1 MAVNWGFLGAGFVAS
16 RGLAPAVHAS
26 RGANLYAV
34 ASRDEKRSATLEP
47 QKVHA
52 TYNDLLADESVDA
65 VYISL
70 SNSQHLE
77 WVTKSLEA
85 GKHVL
90 CEKPLGLN
98 ASETEAMFA
107 SASQSGRLLV
117 EAVWGRWHP
126 RFSRIVDA
134 ATSGVIGN
142 IEHIETAFTFT
153 SEMTDNYRLNPLMG
167 GGALL
172 DVGCYQAHAWV
183 ALTNG
188 AKDLEFTALT
198 RTIGPTGI
206 DLTTDVSVRIDKS
219 ITAHAV
225 SSFALPSQ
233 QQFIVQGSQGKM
245 QTSAGEAFTTWNEAC
260 SLQIN
265 DVFEEFAVTNAFVE
279 MVENVSNVIS
289 GEEGWVV
296 PSADS
301 IRVAHI
307 LDSIAKHSTWVADR
321 ADQQGT

>member
-1 MAVNWGFLGAGFVAS
+1 MTVNWGFLGAGYVAS
-16 RGLAPAVHAS
+16 RGLAPAVHTS

-34 ASRDEKRSATLEP
+34 ASRDEQRSATLEP
-47 QKVHA
+47 ERVHA
-52 TYNDLLADESVDA
+52 TYEDLLADERVDA

-77 WVTKSLEA
+77 WVTQSLEA

-98 ASETEAMFA
+98 ATETEAMFA
-107 SASQSGRLLV
+107 SAAASDRLLV
-117 EAVWGRWHP
+117 EAVWGRWHS
-126 RFSRIVDA
+126 RFARMVDVIA
-134 ATSGVIGN
+134 SGAIGS

-188 AKDLEFTALT
+188 AKDVVIDELS
-198 RTIGPTGI
+198 RTVGPTGV
-206 DLTTDVSVRIDKS
+206 DLTTDVSVRINSS
-219 ITAHAV
+219 ITAHSV

-233 QQFIVQGSQGKM
+233 QQFIVQGSSGSM
-245 QTSAGEAFTTWNEAC
+245 HTGVGESFTTWNEA
-260 SLQIN
+260 SALHIN
-265 DVFEEFAVTNAFVE
+265 DVVEEFAVTNAFVE
-279 MVENVSNVIS
+279 MVENVSRVIE
-289 GEEGWVV
+289 GEEGWIV

-307 LDSIAKHSTWVADR
+307 LDSIARH
-321 ADQQGT
+321 Q

>member
-1 MAVNWGFLGAGFVAS
+1 VAVNWGFLGAGFVAS

-26 RGANLYAV
+26 SGAHLYAV
-34 ASRDEKRSATLEP
+34 ASREEKRSATLEP
-47 QKVHA
+47 ERVHA
-52 TYNDLLADESVDA
+52 TYDELLADDRVDA
-65 VYISL
+65 IYISL

-107 SASQSGRLLV
+107 CASRNGRLLV

-126 RFSRIVDA
+126 RFSRMVDVV
-134 ATSGVIGN
+134 TSGAIGR

-183 ALTNG
+183 ALTKG
-188 AKDLEFTALT
+188 ATDLEIKELA
-198 RTIGPTGI
+198 RTIGPTGV
-206 DLTTDVSVRIDKS
+206 DLTTDVSVRINNS
-219 ITAHAV
+219 VTAHSV
-225 SSFALPSQ
+225 SSFVLPSA
-233 QQFIVQGSQGKM
+233 QQFIVQGSL
-245 QTSAGEAFTTWNEAC
+245 GEMRTEIGESFTTWNEA
-260 SLQIN
+260 STLRIN
-265 DVFEEFAVTNAFVE
+265 EEVEEFVVTNAFVL
-279 MVENVSNVIS
+279 MVENVSRVIN
-289 GEEGWVV
+289 GDEGWIV

-307 LDSIAKHSTWVADR
+307 LDSIARHP
-321 ADQQGT
+321 

>member
-1 MAVNWGFLGAGFVAS
+1 MAVNWGFLGAGYVAS

-26 RGANLYAV
+26 RGAHLYAV
-34 ASRDEKRSATLEP
+34 ASRDEQRSATLEP
-47 QKVHA
+47 ERIHA
-52 TYNDLLADESVDA
+52 TYDSLLADERVDA

-70 SNSQHLE
+70 SNSQHRE

-98 ASETEAMFA
+98 AQETEEMFA
-107 SASQSGRLLV
+107 IASRNGRLLV

-126 RFSRIVDA
+126 RFARMVEVVS
-134 ATSGVIGN
+134 SGAIGN
-142 IEHIETAFTFT
+142 LQHLETSFTFT

-183 ALTNG
+183 ALANG
-188 AKDLEFTALT
+188 AIDLEIEDLS
-198 RTIGPTGI
+198 RVIGPTGV
-206 DLTTDVSVRIDKS
+206 DLTTDVSVRIDGA

-233 QQFIVQGSQGKM
+233 QQFIVQGSSGSM
-245 QTSAGEAFTTWNEAC
+245 RTGVGESFTTWNEAS
-260 SLQIN
+260 SLYIN
-265 DVFEEFAVTNAFVE
+265 DVVEEFDVANAFVE
-279 MVENVSNVIS
+279 MVENVSCVIE
-289 GEEGWVV
+289 GEKGWVV

-307 LDSIAKHSTWVADR
+307 LDCIA
-321 ADQQGT
+321 QQKA

>member
-1 MAVNWGFLGAGFVAS
+1 
-16 RGLAPAVHAS
+16 
-26 RGANLYAV
+26 LYAV
-34 ASRDEKRSATLEP
+34 ASRDEQRSATLEP
-47 QKVHA
+47 ERVHA
-52 TYNDLLADESVDA
+52 SYEDLLADERVDA

-98 ASETEAMFA
+98 ATETEAMFDCA
-107 SASQSGRLLV
+107 SRSGRLLV

-126 RFSRIVDA
+126 RFSRMVEVVA
-134 ATSGVIGN
+134 SGAIGN
-142 IEHIETAFTFT
+142 IQHIETAFTFT
-153 SEMTDNYRLNPLMG
+153 SDMTDNYRLNPLMG

-183 ALTNG
+183 ALANG
-188 AKDLEFTALT
+188 ANDVAIDELSS
-198 RTIGPTGI
+198 TIGPTGV
-206 DLTTDVSVRIDKS
+206 DLTTDVSVRINNS
-219 ITAHAV
+219 ITAHSV

-233 QQFIVQGSQGKM
+233 QQFIVQGSSGSM
-245 QTSAGEAFTTWNEAC
+245 HTGVGESFTTWNEAS
-260 SLQIN
+260 SLHIN
-265 DVFEEFAVTNAFVE
+265 DVVEEFAVTNAFVE
-279 MVENVSNVIS
+279 MIENVSRVIE
-289 GEEGWVV
+289 GEEGWIV

-307 LDSIAKHSTWVADR
+307 LDSIARH
-321 ADQQGT
+321 Q

>member
-16 RGLAPAVHAS
+16 RGLAPAVHVS
-26 RGANLYAV
+26 RGAKLYAV
-34 ASRDEKRSATLEP
+34 ASRDEQRSATLEP
-47 QKVHA
+47 EIVHA
-52 TYNDLLADESVDA
+52 TYDQLLADERVDA

-70 SNSQHLE
+70 SNSQHIE

-98 ASETEAMFA
+98 AAETEAMFNTA
-107 SASQSGRLLV
+107 AQHGRLLI

-126 RFSRIVDA
+126 RYARIVELVA
-134 ATSGVIGN
+134 SGAIGE
-142 IEHIETAFTFT
+142 IQHIETAFTFT
-153 SEMTDNYRLNPLMG
+153 SEMTDNYRLSPSMG

-188 AKDLEFTALT
+188 APNLEIDNLE
-198 RTIGPTGI
+198 RVVGPTGI
-206 DLTTDVSVRIDKS
+206 DLTTDVTVRLNGS

-233 QQFIVQGSQGKM
+233 QQFIIRGSQGKIS
-245 QTSAGEAFTTWNEAC
+245 TEAGESFTTWNEAC
-260 SLQIN
+260 SLRVN
-265 DVFEEFAVTNAFVE
+265 DAIEDFSVANSFVE
-279 MVENVSNVIS
+279 MVENVSRVVD
-289 GEEGWVV
+289 GEAGWYV

-301 IRVAHI
+301 ICVAQI
-307 LDSIAKHSTWVADR
+307 LDSIAQHPSA
-321 ADQQGT
+321 

>member
-1 MAVNWGFLGAGFVAS
+1 MTVNWGFLGAGYVAS
-16 RGLAPAVHAS
+16 RGLAPAVHVS
-26 RGANLYAV
+26 RGAHLYAV
-34 ASRDEKRSATLEP
+34 ASRDEQRSATLEP
-47 QKVHA
+47 ERVHA
-52 TYNDLLADESVDA
+52 TYDSLLADERVDA

-70 SNSQHLE
+70 SNSQHRE

-98 ASETEAMFA
+98 AQETQEMFA
-107 SASQSGRLLV
+107 IASRNGRLLV

-126 RFSRIVDA
+126 RFARMVEVA
-134 ATSGVIGN
+134 ASGAIGN
-142 IEHIETAFTFT
+142 IQHIETTFTFT

-183 ALTNG
+183 ALTSG
-188 AKDLEFTALT
+188 ATGLEIENLSRF
-198 RTIGPTGI
+198 IGPTGV
-206 DLTTDVSVRIDKS
+206 DLTTDVSVRINGS
-219 ITAHAV
+219 ITAHSV

-233 QQFIVQGSQGKM
+233 QQFIVQGSKGSM
-245 QTSAGEAFTTWNEAC
+245 HTGAGESFTTWNEAS

-265 DVFEEFAVTNAFVE
+265 DVIEDFAVTNAFVE
-279 MVENVSNVIS
+279 MIENVSRVI
-289 GEEGWVV
+289 EGDKGWIV

-307 LDSIAKHSTWVADR
+307 LDSIAQYKA
-321 ADQQGT
+321 

>member
-47 QKVHA
+47 ERVHA
-52 TYNDLLADESVDA
+52 TYDDLLADERVDA

-98 ASETEAMFA
+98 ASETEAMFDCA
-107 SASQSGRLLV
+107 SRSDRLLV

-126 RFSRIVDA
+126 RFSRMVDVV
-134 ATSGVIGN
+134 TSGAIGN

-153 SEMTDNYRLNPLMG
+153 SEMTNNYRLNPLMG

-188 AKDLEFTALT
+188 AKDLEIADLT
-198 RTIGPTGI
+198 CTIGPTGI
-206 DLTTDVSVRIDKS
+206 DLTTDVSVRINKL

-233 QQFIVQGSQGKM
+233 QQFIVQGSKGKM
-245 QTSAGEAFTTWNEAC
+245 QTAAGESFTTWNEAC
-260 SLQIN
+260 SLRIN
-265 DVFEEFAVTNAFVE
+265 DVVEEFVVINAFVE

-289 GEEGWVV
+289 GEEGWAV

-307 LDSIAKHSTWVADR
+307 LDSIARH
-321 ADQQGT
+321 Q

>member
-1 MAVNWGFLGAGFVAS
+1 MTVNWGFLGAGYVAS
-16 RGLAPAVHAS
+16 RGLAPAVHTS
-26 RGANLYAV
+26 RGAHLYAV
-34 ASRDEKRSATLEP
+34 ASRDELRSATLEP
-47 QKVHA
+47 EHVHA
-52 TYNDLLADESVDA
+52 SYEDLLADEHVDA

-98 ASETEAMFA
+98 AAETEAMFE
-107 SASQSGRLLV
+107 SASRSGRLLV

-126 RFSRIVDA
+126 RFSRMVEIVA
-134 ATSGVIGN
+134 SGAIGT

-183 ALTNG
+183 ALTDG
-188 AKDLEFTALT
+188 AIGLEIEDLS
-198 RTIGPTGI
+198 RVIGPTGV
-206 DLTTDVSVRIDKS
+206 DLTTDVSVRINGPT
-219 ITAHAV
+219 TAHAV

-233 QQFIVQGSQGKM
+233 QQFIVHGSSG
-245 QTSAGEAFTTWNEAC
+245 TIRTEVGESFTTWNEAS
-260 SLQIN
+260 SLHFN
-265 DVFEEFAVTNAFVE
+265 DAVEEFAVTNAFVE
-279 MVENVSNVIS
+279 MVENVSRVIE
-289 GEEGWVV
+289 GEEGWIV

-307 LDSIAKHSTWVADR
+307 LDSIARHP
-321 ADQQGT
+321 

>member
-1 MAVNWGFLGAGFVAS
+1 
-16 RGLAPAVHAS
+16 
-26 RGANLYAV
+26 LYAV
-34 ASRDEKRSATLEP
+34 ASRDEQRSATLEP
-47 QKVHA
+47 ERVHA
-52 TYNDLLADESVDA
+52 TYEDLLADEHVDA

-98 ASETEAMFA
+98 ATETEAMFDCA
-107 SASQSGRLLV
+107 SRSGRLLV

-126 RFSRIVDA
+126 RFSRMVEVVA
-134 ATSGVIGN
+134 SGAIGN
-142 IEHIETAFTFT
+142 IQHIETAFTFT
-153 SEMTDNYRLNPLMG
+153 SDMTDNYRLNPLMG

-183 ALTNG
+183 ALANG
-188 AKDLEFTALT
+188 ANDVAIDELSSTV
-198 RTIGPTGI
+198 GPTGV
-206 DLTTDVSVRIDKS
+206 DLTTDVSVRINNS
-219 ITAHAV
+219 ITAHSV

-233 QQFIVQGSQGKM
+233 QQFIVQGSSGSM
-245 QTSAGEAFTTWNEAC
+245 HTGVGESFTTWNEA
-260 SLQIN
+260 SALHIN
-265 DVFEEFAVTNAFVE
+265 DVVEEFAVTNAFVE
-279 MVENVSNVIS
+279 MIENVSRVIE
-289 GEEGWVV
+289 GEEGWIV

-307 LDSIAKHSTWVADR
+307 LDSIARH
-321 ADQQGT
+321 Q

>member
-1 MAVNWGFLGAGFVAS
+1 MNWGFLGAGFVAS
-16 RGLAPAVHAS
+16 RGLAPALHAS

-34 ASRDEKRSATLEP
+34 ASRDEKRSAALEP

-52 TYNDLLADESVDA
+52 TYDELLADDSVDA

-98 ASETEAMFA
+98 ASETESMFA
-107 SASQSGRLLV
+107 CASQSGRLLV

-126 RFSRIVDA
+126 RFVRMVDVIA
-134 ATSGVIGN
+134 SGVIGN
-142 IEHIETAFTFT
+142 IKHVETAFTFT

-188 AKDLEFTALT
+188 AKDLEIADLT

-206 DLTTDVSVRIDKS
+206 DLTTEVSVRINKS

-233 QQFIVQGSQGKM
+233 QQFVVQGSQGKM
-245 QTSAGEAFTTWNEAC
+245 QTAAGESFTTWNEAC

-265 DVFEEFAVTNAFVE
+265 DVVEEFVVTNAFVE
-279 MVENVSNVIS
+279 MVENVSNVIR
-289 GEEGWVV
+289 GKEGWIV
-296 PSADS
+296 PSTDS

-307 LDSIAKHSTWVADR
+307 LDGIAKHP
-321 ADQQGT
+321 

>member
-1 MAVNWGFLGAGFVAS
+1 MTVNWGFLGAGYVAS

-26 RGANLYAV
+26 RGAHLYAV
-34 ASRDEKRSATLEP
+34 ASRDEQRSATLEP
-47 QKVHA
+47 ERVHA
-52 TYNDLLADESVDA
+52 TYNDLLADERVDA

-98 ASETEAMFA
+98 ATETEAMFA
-107 SASQSGRLLV
+107 TASQSGQLLV

-126 RFSRIVDA
+126 RFSRMVEVVA
-134 ATSGVIGN
+134 SGAIGN

-188 AKDLEFTALT
+188 ATGLEIKNLS
-198 RTIGPTGI
+198 RVIGPTGV
-206 DLTTDVSVRIDKS
+206 DLTTDVSVRINGAV
-219 ITAHAV
+219 TAHAV

-233 QQFIVQGSQGKM
+233 QQFIVQGSTGSM
-245 QTSAGEAFTTWNEAC
+245 HTGVGESFTTWNEAS
-260 SLQIN
+260 SLHIN
-265 DVFEEFAVTNAFVE
+265 DVVEEFAVTNAFVE
-279 MVENVSNVIS
+279 MVENVSCVIE
-289 GEEGWVV
+289 GEKGWLV

-307 LDSIAKHSTWVADR
+307 LDSIAQHSS
-321 ADQQGT
+321 

>member
-1 MAVNWGFLGAGFVAS
+1 VTVNWGFLGAGFVAS

-47 QKVHA
+47 ERVHA
-52 TYNDLLADESVDA
+52 TYDELLADERVDA

-70 SNSQHLE
+70 SNSQHIE

-98 ASETEAMFA
+98 AKEIGAMFS
-107 SASQSGRLLV
+107 SATHNGRLLI

-126 RFSRIVDA
+126 RFARMVHLVTA
-134 ATSGVIGN
+134 GEIGD

-153 SEMTDNYRLNPLMG
+153 SEMTENYRLNPSMG

-188 AKDLEFTALT
+188 ATDFSITELA
-198 RTIGPTGI
+198 RTVGPTGI
-206 DLTTDVSVRIDKS
+206 DLTTDVNVRIND
-219 ITAHAV
+219 IIAHAV
-225 SSFALPSQ
+225 SSFALPSN
-233 QQFIVQGSQGKM
+233 QQFIVRGTNGQIS
-245 QTSAGEAFTTWNEAC
+245 TEAGESFTTWNEAS
-260 SLQIN
+260 SLLVN
-265 DVFEEFAVTNAFVE
+265 DVREEFPVTNAFVE
-279 MVENVSNVIS
+279 MVENVSRVIEGDS
-289 GEEGWVV
+289 GWVV
-296 PSADS
+296 PSTDS
-301 IRVAHI
+301 IRVAQI
-307 LDSIAKHSTWVADR
+307 LDEITAHP
-321 ADQQGT
+321 

>member
-26 RGANLYAV
+26 RGATLYAV

-52 TYNDLLADESVDA
+52 TYDDLLADERVDA

-107 SASQSGRLLV
+107 CATRSDRLLV

-126 RFSRIVDA
+126 RFSRMVDVVA
-134 ATSGVIGN
+134 SGTLGN
-142 IEHIETAFTFT
+142 IEHIETAFTFS

-188 AKDLEFTALT
+188 AKDLEITDLT

-206 DLTTDVSVRIDKS
+206 DLTTDVSVRINKS
-219 ITAHAV
+219 ITAHTV

-245 QTSAGEAFTTWNEAC
+245 QTAAGESFTTWNEAC
-260 SLQIN
+260 SLRIN
-265 DVFEEFAVTNAFVE
+265 DVVEEFAVINAFVE
-279 MVENVSNVIS
+279 MVENVSNVIR
-289 GEEGWVV
+289 GEEGWIV
-296 PSADS
+296 PSTDS

-307 LDSIAKHSTWVADR
+307 LDSIARHP
-321 ADQQGT
+321 

>member
-1 MAVNWGFLGAGFVAS
+1 
-16 RGLAPAVHAS
+16 
-26 RGANLYAV
+26 LYAV

-47 QKVHA
+47 ERVHA
-52 TYNDLLADESVDA
+52 TYDELLADERVDA

-98 ASETEAMFA
+98 ASETESMFA
-107 SASQSGRLLV
+107 CASRSDRLLV

-126 RFSRIVDA
+126 RFSRMVEVVA
-134 ATSGVIGN
+134 SGTLGN

-153 SEMTDNYRLNPLMG
+153 SEMTDNYRLNPQMG

-183 ALTNG
+183 ALNDG
-188 AKDLEFTALT
+188 ATDLQISDLT
-198 RTIGPTGI
+198 RVIGPTGI
-206 DLTTDVSVRIDKS
+206 DLTTDVSVRINKS
-219 ITAHAV
+219 ISAHSV

-233 QQFIVQGSQGKM
+233 QQFIVWGSQGKM
-245 QTSAGEAFTTWNEAC
+245 QTEAGESFTTWNEAC
-260 SLQIN
+260 SLRIN
-265 DVFEEFAVTNAFVE
+265 EVVEEFAVTNAFAE
-279 MVENVSNVIS
+279 MVENVSNVIR
-289 GEEGWVV
+289 GEQGWIV
-296 PSADS
+296 SSTDS

-307 LDSIAKHSTWVADR
+307 LDSIARHPSE
-321 ADQQGT
+321 

>member
-1 MAVNWGFLGAGFVAS
+1 MTVNWGFLGAGYVAS
-16 RGLAPAVHAS
+16 RGLAPAVHTS
-26 RGANLYAV
+26 RGAHLYAV
-34 ASRDEKRSATLEP
+34 ASRDELRSATLEP
-47 QKVHA
+47 EHVHA
-52 TYNDLLADESVDA
+52 SYEDLLADEHVDA

-98 ASETEAMFA
+98 AAETEAMFE
-107 SASQSGRLLV
+107 SASRSGRLLV

-126 RFSRIVDA
+126 RFSRMVEIVA
-134 ATSGVIGN
+134 SGAIGT

-183 ALTNG
+183 ALTDG
-188 AKDLEFTALT
+188 AIGLEIEDLS
-198 RTIGPTGI
+198 RVIGPTGV
-206 DLTTDVSVRIDKS
+206 DLTTDVSVRINGPT
-219 ITAHAV
+219 TAHSV

-233 QQFIVQGSQGKM
+233 QQFIVQGSSGTM
-245 QTSAGEAFTTWNEAC
+245 RTEVGESFTTWNEAS
-260 SLQIN
+260 SLHIN
-265 DVFEEFAVTNAFVE
+265 DAVEEFAVTNAFVE
-279 MVENVSNVIS
+279 MVENVSRVIE
-289 GEEGWVV
+289 GEEGWIV

-307 LDSIAKHSTWVADR
+307 LDSIARHP
-321 ADQQGT
+321 

>member
-1 MAVNWGFLGAGFVAS
+1 VTVHWGFLGAGFVAS

-26 RGANLYAV
+26 RGAHLYAV
-34 ASRDEKRSATLEP
+34 ASRDEQRSATLEP
-47 QKVHA
+47 ERVHA
-52 TYNDLLADESVDA
+52 TYDDLLADERVDA

-98 ASETEAMFA
+98 AIETAAMFDVA
-107 SASQSGRLLV
+107 ARNGRLLI

-126 RFSRIVDA
+126 RFSRMVELVS
-134 ATSGVIGN
+134 SGKIGD

-153 SEMTDNYRLNPLMG
+153 SEMTDNYRLSPSMG

-188 AKDLEFTALT
+188 ASDFSITELA
-198 RTIGPTGI
+198 RTVGPTGI
-206 DLTTDVSVRIDKS
+206 DLTTDVNVRINHS

-225 SSFALPSQ
+225 SSFALPGK
-233 QQFIVQGSQGKM
+233 QQFIVRGTLGQIS
-245 QTSAGEAFTTWNEAC
+245 TVAGESFTTWNEAS
-260 SLQIN
+260 SLLIN
-265 DVFEEFAVTNAFVE
+265 AVPEEFPVANAFVE
-279 MVENVSNVIS
+279 MVENVSRVIE
-289 GEEGWVV
+289 GETGWFVS
-296 PSADS
+296 SADS
-301 IRVAHI
+301 IRVAQI
-307 LDSIAKHSTWVADR
+307 LDTIAAT
-321 ADQQGT
+321 TP

>member
-26 RGANLYAV
+26 HGANLYAV
-34 ASRDEKRSATLEP
+34 ASRNETRSATLEP
-47 QKVHA
+47 QKVQA
-52 TYNDLLADESVDA
+52 TYDDLLADDSVEA

-77 WVTKSLEA
+77 WVTKSLKA

-107 SASQSGRLLV
+107 CASQNGRLLV

-126 RFSRIVDA
+126 RFSRMVELVA
-134 ATSGVIGN
+134 SGAIGN

-188 AKDLEFTALT
+188 AKDLEITDLA
-198 RTIGPTGI
+198 RAIGPTGI
-206 DLTTDVSVRIDKS
+206 DLTTDVSVRINKS

-233 QQFIVQGSQGKM
+233 QLFVVQGSQGKM
-245 QTSAGEAFTTWNEAC
+245 QTAAGESFTTWNEAC

-265 DVFEEFAVTNAFVE
+265 DVVEEFAVTNAFVE
-279 MVENVSNVIS
+279 MVENVSNVIR
-289 GEEGWVV
+289 GEEGWIV
-296 PSADS
+296 PSTDS
-301 IRVAHI
+301 IRVSHI
-307 LDSIAKHSTWVADR
+307 LDSIARH
-321 ADQQGT
+321 Q

>member
-1 MAVNWGFLGAGFVAS
+1 VTVNWGFLGAGYVAS

-34 ASRDEKRSATLEP
+34 ASRDEQRSATLEP
-47 QKVHA
+47 ERVHA
-52 TYNDLLADESVDA
+52 TYEDLLADEHVDA

-98 ASETEAMFA
+98 AAETEDMFA
-107 SASQSGRLLV
+107 CASRSGRLLV

-126 RFSRIVDA
+126 RFSRMVNA
-134 ATSGVIGN
+134 VTSGEIGN
-142 IEHIETAFTFT
+142 IEHIETAFTFV

-188 AKDLEFTALT
+188 ATHVEIENLSH
-198 RTIGPTGI
+198 TIGPTGV
-206 DLTTDVSVRIDKS
+206 DLTTDVSVRINGS
-219 ITAHAV
+219 FTAHAV

-233 QQFIVQGSQGKM
+233 QQLIVHGSIGSM
-245 QTSAGEAFTTWNEAC
+245 HTESGESFTTWNEAS
-260 SLQIN
+260 SLRVN
-265 DVFEEFAVTNAFVE
+265 DVVEEFGVTNAFVE
-279 MVENVSNVIS
+279 MVENVSRVIE
-289 GEEGWVV
+289 GQEGWIV
-296 PSADS
+296 PSAYS
-301 IRVAHI
+301 IRVAQI
-307 LDSIAKHSTWVADR
+307 LDSIAHHKS
-321 ADQQGT
+321 

>member
-1 MAVNWGFLGAGFVAS
+1 MTVNWGFLGAGYVAS

-34 ASRDEKRSATLEP
+34 ASRDVQRSATLEP
-47 QKVHA
+47 ERVHA
-52 TYNDLLADESVDA
+52 TYEDLLADARVDA

-70 SNSQHLE
+70 TNSQHLE

-98 ASETEAMFA
+98 ATETEDMFA
-107 SASQSGRLLV
+107 CASRSGRLLV

-126 RFSRIVDA
+126 RFSRMVNA
-134 ATSGVIGN
+134 VTSGEIGN
-142 IEHIETAFTFT
+142 IEHIETAFTFV

-183 ALTNG
+183 ALTKG
-188 AKDLEFTALT
+188 ATNVEIENLS
-198 RTIGPTGI
+198 RTIGPTEV
-206 DLTTDVSVRIDKS
+206 DLTTDVSVRINGS
-219 ITAHAV
+219 FTAHAV

-233 QQFIVQGSQGKM
+233 QQLIVHGSIGSM
-245 QTSAGEAFTTWNEAC
+245 HTESGESFTTWNEAS
-260 SLQIN
+260 SLRVN
-265 DVFEEFAVTNAFVE
+265 DVVEEFGVTNAFVE
-279 MVENVSNVIS
+279 MVENVSRVIE
-289 GEEGWVV
+289 GQEGWIV

-301 IRVAHI
+301 IRVAQI
-307 LDSIAKHSTWVADR
+307 LDSIARHP
-321 ADQQGT
+321 

>member
-1 MAVNWGFLGAGFVAS
+1 MTVNWGFLGAGFVAS

-26 RGANLYAV
+26 RGAHLYAV
-34 ASRDEKRSATLEP
+34 ASRDEQRSATLEP
-47 QKVHA
+47 ELVHA
-52 TYNDLLADESVDA
+52 TYDDLLADERVDA

-70 SNSQHLE
+70 SNSQHIE

-98 ASETEAMFA
+98 AVETAAMFDTA
-107 SASQSGRLLV
+107 ARNGRLLI

-126 RFSRIVDA
+126 RFARMVQLVTA
-134 ATSGVIGN
+134 GAIGD

-153 SEMTDNYRLNPLMG
+153 SEMTDNYRLNPSMG

-183 ALTNG
+183 ALTKG
-188 AKDLEFTALT
+188 AADFSITELA
-198 RTIGPTGI
+198 RTVGPTGI
-206 DLTTDVSVRIDKS
+206 DLTTDVNVRINKN

-225 SSFALPSQ
+225 SSFALPSN
-233 QQFIVQGSQGKM
+233 QQFIVRGTQGQIS
-245 QTSAGEAFTTWNEAC
+245 TESGESFTTWNEVS
-260 SLQIN
+260 SLLVN
-265 DVFEEFAVTNAFVE
+265 DVLEEFPITNAFVE
-279 MVENVSNVIS
+279 MVENVSRLID
-289 GEEGWVV
+289 GEDGWIVS
-296 PSADS
+296 SADS

-307 LDSIAKHSTWVADR
+307 LDAIAAT
-321 ADQQGT
+321 TL

>member
-1 MAVNWGFLGAGFVAS
+1 MTVNWGFLGAGFVAS

-26 RGANLYAV
+26 RGAHLYAV

-47 QKVHA
+47 ERVHA
-52 TYNDLLADESVDA
+52 TYDDLLADERVDA

-98 ASETEAMFA
+98 AIETAAMFDVA
-107 SASQSGRLLV
+107 ARNGRLLI

-126 RFSRIVDA
+126 RFARMVELVS
-134 ATSGVIGN
+134 SGKIGD

-153 SEMTDNYRLNPLMG
+153 SEMTDNYRLSPSMG

-188 AKDLEFTALT
+188 AADFSITELA
-198 RTIGPTGI
+198 RTVGPTGI
-206 DLTTDVSVRIDKS
+206 DLTTDVNVRINN

-225 SSFALPSQ
+225 SSFALPSN
-233 QQFIVQGSQGKM
+233 QQFIVRGTLGQIS
-245 QTSAGEAFTTWNEAC
+245 TVAGESFTTWNEAS
-260 SLQIN
+260 SLQVN
-265 DVFEEFAVTNAFVE
+265 DVLEEFPVTNAFVE
-279 MVENVSNVIS
+279 MVENVSQLID
-289 GEEGWVV
+289 GEDGWIVS
-296 PSADS
+296 SADS
-301 IRVAHI
+301 IRVAQI
-307 LDSIAKHSTWVADR
+307 LDTIAATAL
-321 ADQQGT
+321 

>member
-1 MAVNWGFLGAGFVAS
+1 VTVNWGFLGAGYVAS

-34 ASRDEKRSATLEP
+34 ASRDEQRSATLEP
-47 QKVHA
+47 ERVHA
-52 TYNDLLADESVDA
+52 SYEDLLADERVDA

-98 ASETEAMFA
+98 ATETEAMFDCA
-107 SASQSGRLLV
+107 SRSGRLLV

-126 RFSRIVDA
+126 RFSRMVD
-134 ATSGVIGN
+134 VIANGAIGS

-183 ALTNG
+183 ALANG
-188 AKDLEFTALT
+188 AKDVVIDELS
-198 RTIGPTGI
+198 RTVGPTGV
-206 DLTTDVSVRIDKS
+206 DLTTDVSVRINNS
-219 ITAHAV
+219 ITAHSV

-233 QQFIVQGSQGKM
+233 QQFIVQGSSGSM
-245 QTSAGEAFTTWNEAC
+245 HTGVGESFTTWNEA
-260 SLQIN
+260 SALHIN
-265 DVFEEFAVTNAFVE
+265 DVVEEFAVTNAFVA
-279 MVENVSNVIS
+279 MIENVSRVIE
-289 GEEGWVV
+289 GEEGWIV

-307 LDSIAKHSTWVADR
+307 LDSIARH
-321 ADQQGT
+321 Q

>member
-1 MAVNWGFLGAGFVAS
+1 MSVNWGFLGAGFVAS
-16 RGLAPAVHAS
+16 RGLAPAVHAAE
-26 RGANLYAV
+26 GAHLYAV
-34 ASRDEKRSATLEP
+34 ASRDEERSATLESER
-47 QKVHA
+47 VHA
-52 TYNDLLADESVDA
+52 TYDALLADDRVDA

-98 ASETEAMFA
+98 ASETEAMFDCA
-107 SASQSGRLLV
+107 SRNSRLLV

-126 RFSRIVDA
+126 RFARMVEVVNNGA
-134 ATSGVIGN
+134 IGSVQ
-142 IEHIETAFTFT
+142 HIETAFTFT

-188 AKDLEFTALT
+188 ASDVAITELS
-198 RTIGPTGI
+198 RVVGSTGI
-206 DLTTDVSVRIDKS
+206 DLTTDVSVRINNTV
-219 ITAHAV
+219 TAHAV
-225 SSFALPSQ
+225 SSFALSSL
-233 QQFIVQGSQGKM
+233 QQFVVQGSQGQM
-245 QTSAGEAFTTWNEAC
+245 QTESGESFTTWNEAC
-260 SLQIN
+260 SLRVNESI
-265 DVFEEFAVTNAFVE
+265 EEFATANAFVE
-279 MVENVSNVIS
+279 MVENVSRVIE
-289 GEEGWVV
+289 GREGWIV

-301 IRVAHI
+301 IRVAQI
-307 LDSIAKHSTWVADR
+307 LDTIATHTSLS
-321 ADQQGT
+321 